1 MGFRAAFTSAV
12 RAIARPHLVLPAAFV
27 AVIALLSP
35 PAVEDASAQGFR
47 MQGSRG
53 SFSSTGPGRFQS
65 SMNPGMAS
73 KSAILQ
79 SGKSGRRPGTN
90 NIVTNLGQGGMGGG
104 GMGKGGMAGTGG
116 GMGGRH
122 PPTTV
127 ADPRNPKGGDHRP
140 PGRPRF
146 PIPPIL
152 PPGGDTVVTLP
163 GGPAS
168 GPPSSGGGGGGGG
181 GGQST
186 PSAQSNQPP
195 TNWGRYVPNEVVVEV
210 AATVSP
216 ETMNAL
222 LRRHR
227 LTQLETVNLQSSNTS
242 IRRLRINDRRGVP
255 AVVRALAAEGFT
267 VQPNLI
273 ATLQEGAAAMSEALE
288 QYALARMRMPEAHTL
303 STGQRVLIAVIDSG
317 ADAEHPELAGM
328 ILDTFDAIG
337 SGERTHAHGTSIVG
351 AIAARSRLR
360 GTAPG
365 AHILVARAF
374 GTQRSSMDGTSTDI
388 IKALEWS
395 MTRGARVINMS
406 FAGSR
411 DPGIERRLATARER
425 GIILVAAAGNA
436 GPTSAPLY
444 PAANPVVI
452 AVTATDID
460 DRIYRMANR
469 GNHVAIAAPGV
480 DLWLPTV
487 DGGYRRTSGTSFSAA
502 EITGVIALMLE
513 RNPGLTPD
521 AVRRALLSTAR
532 DLGAPGL
539 DPLFGAGLVDAYQ
552 AVSSVLPP
560 ALEANEA
567 PATAGVGPG
576 IVDN

>member
-12 RAIARPHLVLPAAFV
+12 RAVSRPHLILPAAFV
-27 AVIALLSP
+27 AVITLLSP

-53 SFSSTGPGRFQS
+53 GFSSAGPGRFQS
-65 SMNPGMAS
+65 SMNAGMAS

-79 SGKSGRRPGTN
+79 GGKSGTRFPGRN
-90 NIVTNLGQGGMGGG
+90 NVVTGA
-104 GMGKGGMAGTGG
+104 GMGKGGMGGMSG

-122 PPTTV
+122 PDTT
-127 ADPRNPKGGDHRP
+127 ADTRNPTGGDHRP
-140 PGRPRF
+140 RRPRF
-146 PIPPIL
+146 PIPPII

-181 GGQST
+181 GQPSST
-186 PSAQSNQPP
+186 LSAQSNQPP

-210 AATVSP
+210 AATVSQ
-216 ETMNAL
+216 ETINAL

-227 LTQLETVNLQSSNTS
+227 LTQLETLNLQSSGTS

-255 AVVRALAAEGFT
+255 AVVRALAAEGFM

-273 ATLQEGAAAMSEALE
+273 ATLQEAVSALSQTALE

-303 STGQRVLIAVIDSG
+303 ATGQRVLIAVIDSG
-317 ADAEHPELAGM
+317 ADVQHPELAGM

-337 SGERTHAHGTSIVG
+337 SGDRVHAHGTSIVG

-395 MTRGARVINMS
+395 MNRGARVINMS

-411 DPGIERRLATARER
+411 DTAIERRLATARER

-444 PAANPVVI
+444 PAANPAVI

-460 DRIYRMANR
+460 DRIYRSANR
-469 GNHVAIAAPGV
+469 GDHVAIAAPGV

-513 RNPGLTPD
+513 RNPGLNPD

-532 DLGAPGL
+532 DLGDPGL

-552 AVSSVLPP
+552 AVSAVLPSGP
-560 ALEANEA
+560 EANEA
-567 PATAGVGPG
+567 PATAG
-576 IVDN
+576 IASTDN